1 MSEPAQTYELPQR
14 DQITEQFFNQKN
26 ITTNIEQ
33 IVFHGITINSTVAA
47 LLTGAPDNSY
57 IEMDI
62 QANDTLTIAVRHE
75 WLVDD
80 KRMQVLVVSDD
91 QGLFVEIADVYLKD
105 KFQKQGL
112 LTRIFAISACAAQ
125 SIGASEIILCAAGG
139 MDNDKPLAGIQVWP
153 KLGFNAELSFS
164 KKEKKK
170 LPAHLAPL
178 KTVIEFRQSE
188 EGQAWWNENK
198 EQGIK
203 TMYFD
208 LSPNSKSWRLL
219 DHLLQKDLKKLN
231 IGAKEHYFIKDKNSR
246 S

>member
-1 MSEPAQTYELPQR
+1 MTAPTQMFELPQR
-14 DQITEQFFNQKN
+14 DQITAQFFNQKN

-33 IVFHGITINSTVAA
+33 IVFQGITINSTVAA
-47 LLTGAPDNSY
+47 LLTGAPDNSD

-62 QANDTLTIAVRHE
+62 NANDTLTIAVSHE

-80 KRMQVLVVSDD
+80 KRMQVLLGSDD

-125 SIGASEIILCAAGG
+125 SIGASEIILCAGGG
-139 MDNDKPLAGIQVWP
+139 MENDQSLAGIKVWP

-164 KKEKKK
+164 KQEKRK
-170 LPAHLAPL
+170 LPANLESL
-178 KTVIEFRQSE
+178 QTVIDFRQSE

-198 EQGIK
+198 EKGIK
-203 TMYFD
+203 TMHFD
-208 LSPNSKSWRLL
+208 LSHSSKSWRLL
-219 DHLLQKDLKKLN
+219 DDLLQKDLKKLN
-231 IGAKEHYFIKDKNSR
+231 IGAKERYFITDKNSK